1 MGTLD
6 GGIFNFHTI
15 AWMPEPYVFA
25 ARSALPGTCRSA
37 NAGEAL
43 NFGEVVRAVDYAF
56 SHGLWE
62 VRVVIK
68 FQNSRL
74 DLPLPPM
81 HSVA

>member
-1 MGTLD
+1 MKVLLQNAVTL
-6 GGIFNFHTI
+6 NFVSKEWGWT
-15 AWMPEPYVFA
+15 
-25 ARSALPGTCRSA
+25 A
-37 NAGEAL
+37 NTDEAL
-43 NFGEVVRAVDYAF
+43 DFGEVVLAVDYAF

-68 FQNSRL
+68 FQDSRF